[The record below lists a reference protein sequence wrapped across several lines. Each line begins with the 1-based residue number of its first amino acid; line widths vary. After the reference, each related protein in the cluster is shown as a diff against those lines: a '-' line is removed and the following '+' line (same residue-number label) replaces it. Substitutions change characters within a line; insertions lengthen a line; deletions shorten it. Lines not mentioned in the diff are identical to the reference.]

1 MKIFSNN
8 QHFFFG
14 SVSKGGAKNLHKIKH
29 GWRKKKFKKASRIML
44 VSFKPRLI
52 RNEKDRNASRLKSS
66 EILENGVVNK

>member
-1 MKIFSNN
+1 
-8 QHFFFG
+8 
-14 SVSKGGAKNLHKIKH
+14 VEE
-29 GWRKKKFKKASRIML
+29 KKFKKASRIML